1 VPFDREGTLRKAEK
15 LLRQGKLEASIA
27 EYRAVVDEQPSDW
40 NTTNTLGD
48 LYFRAGHVDKA
59 VAEYNKIAEHLGT
72 EGFLPK
78 AAALYKKILK
88 IKPDDENAMWH
99 LATISAKQGLLVAAR
114 QYFGAVAE
122 KRRARGDDRGETEI
136 RVRLDELDSSD
147 VESRIA
153 AARTRAQLGDIK
165 TAVARLKSIAVDLQQ
180 KNRDADVLRVLSE
193 AQQFDPD
200 DSDLR
205 RLLLQAFASRG
216 DFDAACQ
223 FATTGPEFR
232 SLAEE
237 LFRQGREDDGLNVL
251 AMAMEADPSEPTVRA
266 ELAKRLIAR
275 GDDAGAAGVLTPEA
289 AATDPQLLWPF
300 AERLMRDGSIEEGT
314 ALLRELL
321 AEDPSRRES
330 IVTLGC
336 KVASE
341 NPDGGY
347 ACVGL
352 AVELAVAEQQWE
364 TAAAALHEY
373 INRVPDSV
381 PALANLVG
389 VCSRGSFERELR
401 DAQAQLADA
410 YLASGAGLEARAVAE
425 ELIERD
431 PSESNV
437 ERFRKALELL
447 GETEIERVIDDRLG
461 RHAPATAWV
470 DNADVTELAPA
481 LVDAETAHAGPGEE
495 RRPVPIEQVLRGLRD
510 EAIHDASPE
519 TAEQHFKVASAYL
532 DMGLQD
538 EALKALQVAARSV
551 RHRFRA
557 GAMLGKVYQ
566 DVGDA
571 ASAIEWYGRAV
582 ESPAPSPDAH
592 HALLYEL
599 ASLLESSGEADRA
612 LAVLLELQAEAGD
625 YRDVSGRLEQLKKGS
640 SC

>member
-1 VPFDREGTLRKAEK
+1 MPFDREGTLRKAEK

-59 VAEYNKIAEHLGT
+59 AAEYNKIAEHLGT

-99 LATISAKQGLLVAAR
+99 LANISAKQGLLVAAR

-122 KRRARGDDRGETEI
+122 KRGARGDDRGVTEI

-153 AARTRAQLGDIK
+153 AARTRAQMGDIK

-193 AQQFDPD
+193 AQQLDPD

-205 RLLLQAFASRG
+205 RMLLQAFASRG
-216 DFDAACQ
+216 DFDTACQ

-251 AMAMEADPSEPTVRA
+251 AMAMEVDPSEPTVRA

-275 GDDAGAAGVLTPEA
+275 GDEAGAASVLTPEA
-289 AATDPQLLWPF
+289 AATNPELLWPF
-300 AERLMRDGSIEEGT
+300 AERLMRDGAVEEGT
-314 ALLRELL
+314 ALLRELV
-321 AEDPSRRES
+321 AADPERRDAVVS
-330 IVTLGC
+330 LGC

-347 ACVGL
+347 ACVAL
-352 AVELAVAEQQWE
+352 AVELAVGEQQWE
-364 TAAAALHEY
+364 IAAGALNEY
-373 INRVPDSV
+373 VNRVPDSV
-381 PALANLVG
+381 PALTHLVE
-389 VCSRGSFERELR
+389 VCASGSLEEALHG
-401 DAQAQLADA
+401 AQSQLVDA

-431 PSESNV
+431 PSESNID
-437 ERFRKALELL
+437 RFRKALELL
-447 GETEIERVIDDRLG
+447 GESDIERVIDDRLG
-461 RHAPATAWV
+461 RQTPASSWP
-470 DNADVTELAPA
+470 DNVEVAEFAPA
-481 LVDAETAHAGPGEE
+481 LADAATAQGPGEQ
-495 RRPVPIEQVLRGLRD
+495 RQPVPIEQVLRGLRE

-532 DMGLQD
+532 EMGLQD

-557 GAMLGKVYQ
+557 GAMLGKIYQ
-566 DVGDA
+566 DSGDA

-592 HALLYEL
+592 HALLYDL
-599 ASLLESSGEADRA
+599 ASLLESKGETDRA
-612 LAVLLELQAEAGD
+612 LAVLLELQAEAGE